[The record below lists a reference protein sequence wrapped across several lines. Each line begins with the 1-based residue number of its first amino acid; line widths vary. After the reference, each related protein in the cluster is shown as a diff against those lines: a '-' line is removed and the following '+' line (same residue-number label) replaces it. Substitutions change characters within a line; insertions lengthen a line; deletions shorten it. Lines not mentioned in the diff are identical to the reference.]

1 MTLLMNHILSLCV
14 KDADV
19 SFVFIM
25 INVARIALT
34 FNVPDHK
41 RSRPQE
47 RNTEKQES
55 KSHLLHYR
63 WLVKAA
69 VQDNKDIII
78 KSSVI

>member
-1 MTLLMNHILSLCV
+1 MTLLMNHILSLCA

-25 INVARIALT
+25 INVARMVLT
-34 FNVPDHK
+34 FNIPDHK
-41 RSRPQE
+41 RSHPQE
-47 RNTEKQES
+47 RNTEKQKS